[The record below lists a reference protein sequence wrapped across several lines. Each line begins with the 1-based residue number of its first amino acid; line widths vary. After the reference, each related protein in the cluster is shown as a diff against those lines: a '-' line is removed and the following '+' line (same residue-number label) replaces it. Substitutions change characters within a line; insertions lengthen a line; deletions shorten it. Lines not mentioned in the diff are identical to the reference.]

1 MRYAP
6 FMAGASG
13 SGNPFRPGTGRM
25 PPVLAGRDQELA
37 LAERRLGEL
46 AAGSVPP
53 QGLLLYGPR
62 GTGKTVLLE
71 RIARRAKELGLRAQQ
86 LAAPTLRSEDS
97 LVADLRERAGLTETR
112 LTGVQLGPIGGTAQP
127 AAPSRSVAHLF
138 AAWVET
144 AHSPL
149 VVVLDEAQA
158 IGPEAGM
165 VFFDAVQAAAMRDL
179 PFLLVAAGTPDA
191 PRRLRQAGSFMERA
205 FENLPLGR
213 LPRTATKQALA
224 EPTVNAGRPLAPD
237 ALALLAEESQDY
249 PYFVQLLGSAVWDA
263 AAAARAPE
271 IRAEVA
277 RHGLAH
283 ARAETSRFY
292 GRRFAEARERGVHRA
307 LPALASL
314 MEQPGARLDD
324 AALDAFLDRA
334 VVDGAGS
341 GDPTRLQTT
350 LQDLGILWEASPGR
364 WEMGIPSF
372 AQHVLERSGS
382 RPPR

>member
-1 MRYAP
+1 M
-6 FMAGASG
+6 
-13 SGNPFRPGTGRM
+13 
-25 PPVLAGRDQELA
+25 
-37 LAERRLGEL
+37 
-46 AAGSVPP
+46 
-53 QGLLLYGPR
+53 
-62 GTGKTVLLE
+62 
-71 RIARRAKELGLRAQQ
+71 
-86 LAAPTLRSEDS
+86 
-97 LVADLRERAGLTETR
+97 
-112 LTGVQLGPIGGTAQP
+112 
-127 AAPSRSVAHLF
+127 
-138 AAWVET
+138 
-144 AHSPL
+144 
-149 VVVLDEAQA
+149 
-158 IGPEAGM
+158 
-165 VFFDAVQAAAMRDL
+165 DL

-372 AQHVLERSGS
+372 AQTRAGAQRVEAAALTRLAGVTAGTSTVAGLWASPAQKERPAGPLRDRRAVLFRLNRLVGLLSDQKVNLAESPIV
-382 RPPR
+382 RPFR